1 MSTIFF
7 VEPDNTNRKE
17 ALLDL
22 LDSLQKLYPDQI
34 RSEPAISVSTDVPEI
49 EQLISRLIANQNTPA
64 SAPAPKPPE
73 ARGPYRRAPKKT
85 DPNGPGDPP
94 NSPTPAEPQAVNPFA
109 FVAADLLAVGEEKKT
124 APQSFTWR
132 ILKNGKECNSVSSL
146 LKNRK
151 LLPGDR
157 LQHKER
163 GLYEVAE
170 KPGGR
175 GLSLRRLAS

>member
-7 VEPDNTNRKE
+7 VEPDNANRKD

-22 LDSLQKLYPDQI
+22 LDSLQKLYPGQI

-64 SAPAPKPPE
+64 SAPATKPPK

-85 DPNGPGDPP
+85 DPNGPGGPQGNQLDIHPAGDPLQD
-94 NSPTPAEPQAVNPFA
+94 NVFSDIAEA
-109 FVAADLLAVGEEKKT
+109 EEKRT

-132 ILKNGKECNSVSSL
+132 ILKSGKECNSVSSL
-146 LKNRK
+146 LKNRR
-151 LLPGDR
+151 LQPGDR

-175 GLSLRRLAS
+175 GLSLKRLAS